1 MRIEADPFAV
11 KPPSPVKVPVLAVPE
26 EDQTPKAAFVPS
38 VAAARTR

>member
-11 KPPSPVKVPVLAVPE
+11 KPVSPVKVPVLAVPE
-26 EDQTPKAAFVPS
+26 EDQTAKAAFVPS